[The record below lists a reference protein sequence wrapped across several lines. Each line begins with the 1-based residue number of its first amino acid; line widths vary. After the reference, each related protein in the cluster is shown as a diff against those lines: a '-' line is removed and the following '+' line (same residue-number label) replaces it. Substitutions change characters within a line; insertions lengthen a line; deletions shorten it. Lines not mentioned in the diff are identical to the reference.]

1 MLRASNQN
9 KLHTTLLSFTL
20 LSQSL
25 HSLISPS
32 SRRLSRTTHFEV
44 QVLLSV
50 GGGPGLQ
57 LQLNNVKIHTS
68 QFELWK
74 YALVGAYLTCLA
86 KVVPGELALCSV
98 EEVETEQPSHHSPGW
113 DTPPAPTSHS
123 SGTRL
128 SFNTSL
134 LISTRKKYPPVSS
147 VAVELNILSPATDV
161 SCLFYRL
168 TATNSHPS
176 AGLRRY

>member
-1 MLRASNQN
+1 M
-9 KLHTTLLSFTL
+9 
-20 LSQSL
+20 
-25 HSLISPS
+25 
-32 SRRLSRTTHFEV
+32 
-44 QVLLSV
+44 

-57 LQLNNVKIHTS
+57 LVLNNVKIHTS

-74 YALVGAYLTCLA
+74 YALVGAYLA
-86 KVVPGELALCSV
+86 KVVPGELALCAV
-98 EEVETEQPSHHSPGW
+98 EEVETEQPSHRSPGW
-113 DTPPAPTSHS
+113 DTLPAQTSHS

-128 SFNTSL
+128 SLQHFTPHL
-134 LISTRKKYPPVSS
+134 MTRKYPPVPS
-147 VAVELNILSPATDV
+147 VGVELNILSPATDV

>member
-57 LQLNNVKIHTS
+57 LQLNNVKILTS

-74 YALVGAYLTCLA
+74 YALVGAYLAYLA
-86 KVVPGELALCSV
+86 KVVPGELTLCAV
-98 EEVETEQPSHHSPGW
+98 EEVEMEQPSHHFPGW
-113 DTPPAPTSHS
+113 DTPPAQTSHS

-128 SFNTSL
+128 SFQHFTPHL
-134 LISTRKKYPPVSS
+134 MTRKYPPVSS
-147 VAVELNILSPATDV
+147 VEMELNILSPATDV

>member
-1 MLRASNQN
+1 MSAANINSGKMLQASNQN

-44 QVLLSV
+44 RVLLSV

-74 YALVGAYLTCLA
+74 YALVGAYLAYLA
-86 KVVPGELALCSV
+86 KVVPGELALCAV

-113 DTPPAPTSHS
+113 DTPPAQTSHS

-134 LISTRKKYPPVSS
+134 LI
-147 VAVELNILSPATDV
+147 
-161 SCLFYRL
+161 
-168 TATNSHPS
+168 
-176 AGLRRY
+176 